1 MSEVQ
6 SNLRRHN
13 GFSTNVP
20 LVNNS
25 LLDPGYTAPPDAE
38 IWEGTSVEFDVLI
51 RNGDV
56 IDGGRDAR
64 RVRSD
69 VGINGDRVA
78 AVGDLGGSS
87 AALEIDAAGK
97 VVAPGFIDVHI
108 HSEIELL
115 GGPHRYASL
124 LQGVTT
130 QLLTPD
136 GFGWAPLTPEQSREL
151 WEATVAIY
159 GPLEIEPD
167 WPTPDDFL
175 AIFEGN
181 TPANV
186 MPQVPHTAVRFAAM
200 GWDARPATDDEL
212 ETMRAITRQWME
224 AGATCLCLGLDYQPS
239 AFSDTRELIEL
250 SKVAREYDGIYTAHI
265 RYNLI
270 GLEAAWRETM
280 EIGEKAGIPV
290 HISHEYV
297 REVTAELLDEAAQRC
312 DLTFESYMYPAG
324 CTHLLNMMPIPLQ
337 AGGPNGV
344 RARLQ
349 TEQGREAISSAVA
362 ARLRSD
368 FEKGSRAIF
377 ANTRTGRWIGQDMV
391 SAAED
396 EGMSLEEFVLE
407 VFDAEY
413 PEGLMIYRRGDTQEQ
428 VDEMVRRTIS
438 HPAMMVASD
447 GIYYG
452 PHAHPRGYGCFARA
466 LRKGVR
472 ELKAVSLEEAIWKMA
487 GFPAE
492 RFRIPERGRL
502 AEGYFADVVV
512 FDPDT
517 VADRATWEE
526 PRLHPV
532 GIDRVLVNG
541 QVVIADGEP
550 TGAIPG
556 QVIRGR

>member
-1 MSEVQ
+1 M
-6 SNLRRHN
+6 
-13 GFSTNVP
+13 
-20 LVNNS
+20 
-25 LLDPGYTAPPDAE
+25 
-38 IWEGTSVEFDVLI
+38 EFDVLI

-56 IDGGRDAR
+56 IDGSRQGKRHRA
-64 RVRSD
+64 D
-69 VGINGDRVA
+69 VGIQGDRVA
-78 AVGDLGGSS
+78 AVGALDESS
-87 AALEIDAAGK
+87 GAVEIDASGK
-97 VVAPGFIDVHI
+97 VVAPGFVDVHI

-136 GFGWAPLTPEQSREL
+136 GFGWAPLTPEQARDL

-159 GPLEIEPD
+159 GPLELEPD
-167 WPTPDDFL
+167 WPTPETYL
-175 AIFEGN
+175 SLFEGN

-186 MPQVPHTAVRFAAM
+186 LPQVPHTAVRLAAM

-212 ETMRAITRQWME
+212 EVMRGIVRQWME

-250 SKVAREYDGIYTAHI
+250 SKVAVEYDGIYTAHVRNNI
-265 RYNLI
+265 LGR
-270 GLEAAWRETM
+270 ESAWRETM
-280 EIGEKAGIPV
+280 EIGREAGIPV
-290 HISHEYV
+290 HISHEFV
-297 REVTAELLDEAAQRC
+297 IDLTAPLLDEADEVC

-324 CTHLLNMMPIPLQ
+324 CTHLLNMMPMPYQ

-349 TEQGREAISSAVA
+349 TDEGREAISTAIA
-362 ARLRSD
+362 NKLRND
-368 FEKGSRAIF
+368 YEIGSRAIF
-377 ANTRTGRWIGQDMV
+377 ANTKTGRWIGQDMV
-391 SAAED
+391 SAAEAED
-396 EGMSLEEFVLE
+396 LPLEAFVLE

-413 PEGLMIYRRGDTQEQ
+413 PEGLMIYRRGDSPDQ

-438 HPAMMVASD
+438 HPKMMVASD

-466 LRKGVR
+466 IRKGVR
-472 ELKAVSLEEAIWKMA
+472 ELGAVSLEEAIWKMA

-492 RFRIPERGRL
+492 RFRIPERGQLR
-502 AEGYFADVVV
+502 EGYYADIVI
-512 FDPDT
+512 FNPEEY
-517 VADRATWEE
+517 ADRATWDE

-532 GIDRVLVNG
+532 GVDRVLVNG
-541 QVVIADGEP
+541 RVVIADGEP
-550 TGAIPG
+550 TGEIPG
-556 QVIRGR
+556 QVISGRG